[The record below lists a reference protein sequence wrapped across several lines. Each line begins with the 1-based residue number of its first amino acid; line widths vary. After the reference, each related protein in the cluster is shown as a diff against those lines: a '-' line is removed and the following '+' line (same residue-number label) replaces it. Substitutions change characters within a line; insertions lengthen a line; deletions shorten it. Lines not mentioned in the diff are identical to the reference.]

1 MRFSMASGPR
11 GPRGRGRMHARACC
25 ARAGDGLE
33 GSLPDGWPVRD
44 TAARM
49 PGIARP
55 ACGGRRRAARHC
67 PNSR

>member
-1 MRFSMASGPR
+1 
-11 GPRGRGRMHARACC
+11 MHARACC

-55 ACGGRRRAARHC
+55 ACGVRRRAAMLRRATARTRGEGKIVC
-67 PNSR
+67 